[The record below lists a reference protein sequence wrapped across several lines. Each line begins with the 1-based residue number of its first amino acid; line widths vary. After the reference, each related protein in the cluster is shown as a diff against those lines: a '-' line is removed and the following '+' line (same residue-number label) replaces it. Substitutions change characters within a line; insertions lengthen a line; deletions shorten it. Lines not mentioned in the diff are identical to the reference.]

1 MQPRPTPRVRR
12 LITREDAQGSPPL
25 RRRRDANVGVA
36 ERVASATVGG
46 SLIGYGV
53 SQRGVR
59 GMAALLLG
67 GALAAHACR
76 QHSMAYAALGLG
88 SDDADRNPLARRVH
102 SRSTI
107 TIGRPPE
114 ELYEAWRDVASLTR
128 YFPHVRSIE
137 PLDDMRS
144 RWTVRLPGDRI
155 VRWVAR
161 VTDEQHGRR
170 LSWESEPGS
179 PFEQRGTIHFMPA
192 LAGRGTSVTLEMHYH
207 LPAGVL
213 GVLVARFMVADPKL
227 EAAEALR
234 RFKQW
239 IETGE
244 ISVNT
249 SPTGRGRGMTSGSLR
264 HALTPGAS
272 SQMEPKPPALDEP
285 SMPDE
290 PLDPVDEASKESF
303 PASDPPSWTG
313 TTAAPT
319 QDPDKPNT

>member
-1 MQPRPTPRVRR
+1 MPTRSTPYGRR
-12 LITREDAQGSPPL
+12 LITPQDAQGDPPL
-25 RRRRDANVGVA
+25 RRRRDANVGPT
-36 ERVASATVGG
+36 ERVVSATLGG
-46 SLIGYGV
+46 SLIGYGL
-53 SQRGVR
+53 GER
-59 GMAALLLG
+59 GMRGYAAMLLG
-67 GALAAHACR
+67 GALALHASR
-76 QHSMAYAALGLG
+76 RHSPAYAALGIG
-88 SDDADRNPLARRVH
+88 ADDADRGPLGRAVH

-107 TIGRPPE
+107 TIGRGPD
-114 ELYEAWRDVASLTR
+114 ELYEAWRDVPSLTR

-137 PLDDMRS
+137 PLDEHRS

-179 PFEQRGTIHFMPA
+179 PFEHRGTIHFSPA
-192 LAGRGTSVTLEMHYH
+192 LGGRGTSVTLEMHYH

-213 GVLVARFMVADPKL
+213 GVLAARFMVADPQM
-227 EAAEALR
+227 EAPEALR

-239 IETGE
+239 IEAGE

-264 HALTPGAS
+264 HTLTPGAAS
-272 SQMEPKPPALDEP
+272 TVEAKPPMAEAP
-285 SMPDE
+285 I
-290 PLDPVDEASKESF
+290 DPVDEASMESF
-303 PASDPPSWTG
+303 PASDPPSSTG

-319 QDPDKPNT
+319 QDPDKPTP